1 MKKKVLTAI
10 FSALLLGI
18 ATLTEAQKVNV
29 VSVSKEKDLHN
40 FYTMMKEAFP
50 LAYND
55 PAAPRFI
62 FFDNDRRF
70 IFGIGGYVQVSGVY
84 DFNGVENYNEFITST
99 IAPKHHQGGPSYGIT
114 VGQSRI
120 FFKLLGDTKFGRIV
134 SYIEM
139 EFDGPSDSPVL
150 NQAFVQFKGFTIG
163 KAWSTFCDM
172 VAVPNTIDEEGPG
185 SAVEVRQPQIRYT
198 YRFAPKWQ
206 ASLALEYVIPDYT
219 NQPNHYTMSI
229 RQRIPD
235 IPLAVKYGWKNGSHV
250 QAGAIL
256 RNLYY
261 KDNIT
266 DKDKRVTGWGVN
278 LSGKFP
284 LAQNTT
290 FMFQGVY
297 GKGLA
302 NYIQDISSLGYDL
315 VPNAQVNGRLNAS
328 NMWGMFAAI
337 QQNWTPDL
345 YSTIVYS
352 YDRMEKIG
360 GMQTTNYKYAQYA
373 AANLLW
379 NFTEYGTTGVEYV
392 FGRRN
397 NFDKTYG
404 NANRINVMVR
414 YSF

>member
-1 MKKKVLTAI
+1 MKKRLVSLLVII
-10 FSALLLGI
+10 FSLSLGI
-18 ATLTEAQKVNV
+18 KAQKVNV
-29 VSVSKEKDLHN
+29 VSVSKDNDLHN

-55 PAAPRFI
+55 PTAPRFI

-70 IFGIGGYVQVSGVY
+70 IFGIGGYVQVSGIY
-84 DFNGVENYNEFITST
+84 DFNGVENYNDFITST
-99 IAPKHHQGGPSYGIT
+99 IAPKHHQPGASYGIS
-114 VGQSRI
+114 VGQSRL
-120 FFKLLGDTKFGRIV
+120 FFKLLGDTKLGRLV

-139 EFDGPSDSPVL
+139 EFDGPNNNPVL
-150 NQAFVQFKGFTIG
+150 NQAFIQFKGFTLG
-163 KAWSTFCDM
+163 QAWSTFCDM
-172 VAVPNTIDEEGPG
+172 TAVPTTIDQEGPS
-185 SAVEVRQPQIRYT
+185 SAVEIRQPQIRYT
-198 YRFAPKWQ
+198 YHFNPQWQ
-206 ASLALEYVIPDYT
+206 AALALEYAVPDYT
-219 NQPNHYTMSI
+219 NQANDYTKTI

-235 IPLAVKYGWKNGSHV
+235 IPLIVRYNAKDGSHL

-261 KDNIT
+261 KDNIA

-278 LSGKFP
+278 LSGDLNLTK
-284 LAQNTT
+284 NTR

-315 VPNAQVNGRLNAS
+315 VPNANQNGRLKAS
-328 NMWGMFAAI
+328 DMWGMFAAI
-337 QQNWTPDL
+337 QQNWTPNL
-345 YSTIVYS
+345 YSSLIYS
-352 YDRMEKIG
+352 YARMENIG
-360 GMQTTNYKYAQYA
+360 ALSKTDYKYAQYA
-373 AANLLW
+373 GINLLW
-379 NFTEYGTTGVEYV
+379 NFTEYGTTGIEYI

-404 NANRINVMVR
+404 NANRINMMVK